1 MKIRLWISTLLLVS
15 TTIVVG
21 CGMTG
26 GHNLPPASRLAEPG
40 PGVGGPGPGVLTP
53 PRPPVSPV
61 SAVEPITQDVGFV
74 GGSAIGGGAI
84 GGGCMC
90 GAGCVAGT
98 GCVGGGG
105 VVMQDVQVLFSR
117 PETMQIQ
124 WDVSGVGQFDSMPLV
139 TPGRQNFQQGGI
151 YRLKLTSIQDREGV
165 ELYPT
170 LEIGPPAYRS
180 VLIWLT
186 MPSRCNSPKRT
197 STRSWLV
204 TSSPR

>member
-61 SAVEPITQDVGFV
+61 SAIEPIAQDVGIFE
-74 GGSAIGGGAI
+74 GGSIVEGSSIGGV
-84 GGGCMC
+84 GGCMC
-90 GAGCVAGT
+90 GSGCVAGT
-98 GCVGGGG
+98 GCGGG
-105 VVMQDVQVLFSR
+105 VIVQDVQVLFSR

-124 WDVSGVGQFDSMPLV
+124 WDVSGVGQC
-139 TPGRQNFQQGGI
+139 
-151 YRLKLTSIQDREGV
+151 
-165 ELYPT
+165 
-170 LEIGPPAYRS
+170 A
-180 VLIWLT
+180 
-186 MPSRCNSPKRT
+186 PSCSNLPQ
-197 STRSWLV
+197 WN
-204 TSSPR
+204 

>member
-1 MKIRLWISTLLLVS
+1 MKIRLWTSTLLLAA

-61 SAVEPITQDVGFV
+61 SAVEPITQDVGIV
-74 GGSAIGGGAI
+74 DGSSIGASPIGGSPI

-90 GAGCVAGT
+90 GAGCLSGT
-98 GCVGGGG
+98 GCAGG

-124 WDVSGVGQFDSMPLV
+124 WDVSGVGQF
-139 TPGRQNFQQGGI
+139 
-151 YRLKLTSIQDREGV
+151 
-165 ELYPT
+165 
-170 LEIGPPAYRS
+170 
-180 VLIWLT
+180 
-186 MPSRCNSPKRT
+186 
-197 STRSWLV
+197 
-204 TSSPR
+204 